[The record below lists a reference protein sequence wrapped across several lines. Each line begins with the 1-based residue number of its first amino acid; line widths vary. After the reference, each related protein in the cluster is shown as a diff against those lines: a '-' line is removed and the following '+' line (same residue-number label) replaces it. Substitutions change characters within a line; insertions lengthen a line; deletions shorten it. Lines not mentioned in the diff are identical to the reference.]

1 MAKDSETA
9 LIARIVALETALDT
23 RRSDDRDPDEV
34 HTLAKARLVNAEAQ
48 RVELEI
54 EALRRATG
62 SDADAPLIASRWS
75 VEQVTDEKGDLAVVL
90 RLHGDG
96 RAVEGRLS
104 PYLAASLTGCLGQ
117 FVSEALA
124 TTKRER

>member
-1 MAKDSETA
+1 MKDSDTT
-9 LIARIVALETALDT
+9 LIARIVALETAVDT
-23 RRSDDRDPDEV
+23 RRLDDRDADEV
-34 HTLAKARLVNAEAQ
+34 HTLAKARLANAEAQ
-48 RVELEI
+48 RVELEV
-54 EALRRATG
+54 EARRRALG

-75 VEQVTDEKGDLAVVL
+75 LEQVTVENGELAVVL

-104 PYLAASLTGCLGQ
+104 PYLAATLTACLGQ

-124 TTKRER
+124 TTERER